1 MTIKT
6 IFSTLIIYS
15 LLAFSNYAIS
25 KSDPENPVTDLRPIE
40 VVVESEQREY
50 TIFQYDFSHLNKKSI
65 NKKWGASSA
74 FIDGTDDQIFILTPE
89 GSIFYINKSELTER
103 KNIKLFRIA
112 TNFHQ
117 LINFD
122 NLNQGVEKTWF
133 GTRDI
138 KIIGNRIYVSFTK
151 PIRPECFSISVVRA
165 EINDK
170 DLKFETAFDTDQCI
184 LTSEPG
190 LLFDGSQSGGKI
202 ADFDEQ
208 NILLT
213 IGDFGMG
220 DLVKSQ
226 NPKQQIAQDPNSIF
240 GKVLKINKHSG
251 HFNIISMGHRSINGL
266 FHDKTNHIILT
277 TEHGPNGGDEVNVN
291 NYKSSPDIKNF
302 GWPIASDGKV
312 YYFMYQDN
320 NLTFKKHDSNN
331 GFLPPVFGTVPSV
344 GISELTCLSADS
356 RAPTELEETCFVGTM
371 GLNNFRSIIR
381 LNFLPQ
387 YKKVKKLERIY
398 LNDRVR
404 DIMMLDQYIFFYG
417 ESSSTLNLLPLDK

>member
-1 MTIKT
+1 MIKT
-6 IFSTLIIYS
+6 ISSNLIICS
-15 LLAFSNYAIS
+15 LLSFSNYAIC
-25 KSDPENPVTDLRPIE
+25 KSEPKNPVIDLKPIE
-40 VVVESEQREY
+40 VVAESEQREY
-50 TIFQYDFSHLNKKSI
+50 TILRYDFSHLNKKSI
-65 NKKWGASSA
+65 NKKWGTSSA
-74 FIDGTDDQIFILTPE
+74 FIDRNDDQIFILTPE
-89 GSIFYINKSELTER
+89 GNIFYINKSELTER
-103 KNIKLFRIA
+103 KNIKLFEIA

-138 KIIGNRIYVSFTK
+138 KIIGNQIYVSLTK
-151 PIRPECFSISVVRA
+151 PIRPECFSISVLRA
-165 EINDK
+165 EINHK
-170 DLKFETAFDTDQCI
+170 DLKFETVFDTDQCI
-184 LTSEPG
+184 STSEPG

-202 ADFDEQ
+202 ADFDDQ

-226 NPKQQIAQDPNSIF
+226 NPKQQIAQNPNSIF
-240 GKVLKINKHSG
+240 GKVLKINKYSG
-251 HFNIISMGHRSINGL
+251 NFNIISMGHRSINGL
-266 FHDKTNHIILT
+266 FYDKLNQIVLT

-291 NYKSSPDIKNF
+291 HYKSSPDIKNF
-302 GWPIASDGKV
+302 GWPVASDGKV

-320 NLTFKKHDSNN
+320 NLTFQKHDSNN

-344 GISELTCLSADS
+344 GISELTCLSADNRGS
-356 RAPTELEETCFVGTM
+356 AELEETCFVGTM

-381 LNFLPQ
+381 LDFLPQ
-387 YKKVKKLERIY
+387 YAKVKKLERIY

-404 DIMMLDQYIFFYG
+404 DIMILDQYILFYG
-417 ESSSTLNLLPLDK
+417 ESSSTLNLLSLDKM